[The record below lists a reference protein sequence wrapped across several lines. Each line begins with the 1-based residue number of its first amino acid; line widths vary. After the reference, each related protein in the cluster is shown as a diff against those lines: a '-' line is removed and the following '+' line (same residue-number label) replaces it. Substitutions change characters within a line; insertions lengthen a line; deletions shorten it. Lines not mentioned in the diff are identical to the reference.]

1 MKMEAV
7 YSEGKLTGIIFEEKA
22 DKQITPDTDNWNQ
35 LVSCLEENLLSDK
48 LEDTRE
54 LKKIIGEG
62 AAGWQE
68 KDYEKLREDIL
79 KQKEIKY
86 KKYQEAKRSITLTN
100 KQWNVLEFFL
110 LSSTQYRKSELE
122 TLKNIAIPAAERAAE
137 KYQRRMEILEE
148 IIQVIGKR

>member
-1 MKMEAV
+1 MKAV
-7 YSEGKLTGIIFEEKA
+7 YSRGKLTGIVFEEKE

-35 LVSCLEENLLSDK
+35 LVSCLEENLLLDK
-48 LEDTRE
+48 LEDTQK
-54 LKKIIGEG
+54 LKKIIGES

-86 KKYQEAKRSITLTN
+86 KKYQKAKRSITLTN
-100 KQWNVLEFFL
+100 EQWNTLEVFL

-122 TLKNIAIPAAERAAE
+122 TLKNIAAPIAE
-137 KYQRRMEILEE
+137 KYQRKMEILEE
-148 IIQVIGKR
+148 IIQVIEKY